1 MVGIYIKA
9 CFSIPKSTS
18 KKKHKLMLENIIR
31 PTKKPDADNIAKIV
45 CDALNGIA
53 FLDDKQIVDARIT
66 KWYSDTPR
74 IEIIIQEIE

>member
-1 MVGIYIKA
+1 
-9 CFSIPKSTS
+9 
-18 KKKHKLMLENIIR
+18 MLENIIR